1 LDYPVL
7 NPNGYISLLY
17 LPILFIFSIFALIY
31 VIQNRMITKERK
43 YIADTDFITRTC
55 YKGGLYQLVYGI
67 VYHEAD
73 NDYEDMYNMIALL
86 ALKQSS
92 IALRHAKLMLWKEQ
106 IEEILAN
113 LRKYNQKKYDVWVII
128 PFLAFEHE
136 ISKVI
141 SIFQFALNT
150 LEQFI
155 LNDDA
160 IVVTTDDRDFVFPLN
175 EMKDFFFDFITLK
188 YGSRYVG
195 NMLDVSL
202 LAITDEMIR
211 RGIAVDI
218 SKSSFVK
225 NGHIIFEDVDVELL
239 IDENDELVKS
249 QFFNEDLF
257 RKYYIKPQY
266 ELDDGI
272 NNIEMISNSVVK
284 DDITLK
290 EKCGVIYY
298 MLKDKIDED
307 TIIKVANY
315 LNGTLYNSA
324 IKKQNANSIKRYI
337 YSYRKD
343 RDVDNE
349 MIANIRK
356 TLQDYEIPFLPPK

>member
-1 LDYPVL
+1 
-7 NPNGYISLLY
+7 
-17 LPILFIFSIFALIY
+17 
-31 VIQNRMITKERK
+31 M
-43 YIADTDFITRTC
+43 
-55 YKGGLYQLVYGI
+55 
-67 VYHEAD
+67 
-73 NDYEDMYNMIALL
+73 
-86 ALKQSS
+86 
-92 IALRHAKLMLWKEQ
+92 
-106 IEEILAN
+106 
-113 LRKYNQKKYDVWVII
+113 
-128 PFLAFEHE
+128 
-136 ISKVI
+136 
-141 SIFQFALNT
+141 
-150 LEQFI
+150 
-155 LNDDA
+155 
-160 IVVTTDDRDFVFPLN
+160 
-175 EMKDFFFDFITLK
+175 
-188 YGSRYVG
+188 
-195 NMLDVSL
+195 
-202 LAITDEMIR
+202 
-211 RGIAVDI
+211 
-218 SKSSFVK
+218 
-225 NGHIIFEDVDVELL
+225 

-266 ELDDGI
+266 ELDDDI

>member
-1 LDYPVL
+1 
-7 NPNGYISLLY
+7 
-17 LPILFIFSIFALIY
+17 
-31 VIQNRMITKERK
+31 
-43 YIADTDFITRTC
+43 
-55 YKGGLYQLVYGI
+55 
-67 VYHEAD
+67 
-73 NDYEDMYNMIALL
+73 
-86 ALKQSS
+86 
-92 IALRHAKLMLWKEQ
+92 
-106 IEEILAN
+106 
-113 LRKYNQKKYDVWVII
+113 
-128 PFLAFEHE
+128 
-136 ISKVI
+136 
-141 SIFQFALNT
+141 
-150 LEQFI
+150 
-155 LNDDA
+155 
-160 IVVTTDDRDFVFPLN
+160 
-175 EMKDFFFDFITLK
+175 MKDFFFDFITLK

>member
-1 LDYPVL
+1 
-7 NPNGYISLLY
+7 
-17 LPILFIFSIFALIY
+17 
-31 VIQNRMITKERK
+31 
-43 YIADTDFITRTC
+43 
-55 YKGGLYQLVYGI
+55 
-67 VYHEAD
+67 
-73 NDYEDMYNMIALL
+73 MIALL

-218 SKSSFVK
+218 SC
-225 NGHIIFEDVDVELL
+225 LL
-239 IDENDELVKS
+239 YTS
-249 QFFNEDLF
+249 
-257 RKYYIKPQY
+257 P
-266 ELDDGI
+266 
-272 NNIEMISNSVVK
+272 SP
-284 DDITLK
+284 
-290 EKCGVIYY
+290 
-298 MLKDKIDED
+298 
-307 TIIKVANY
+307 
-315 LNGTLYNSA
+315 
-324 IKKQNANSIKRYI
+324 
-337 YSYRKD
+337 
-343 RDVDNE
+343 RD
-349 MIANIRK
+349 A
-356 TLQDYEIPFLPPK
+356 